1 MYCYRY
7 SAIHHAF
14 IRIRNRFVRFK
25 TSLKIY
31 FICLSDKNTTRKKKQ
46 PSNTVR
52 GGVSISRELRR
63 SRNYFEQAAKKQ
75 DLSYTRFLDRDSPS
89 GRAQANLRS
98 RGPLEVN
105 LSRYTTLRE
114 LEARSR
120 ISNLLCVLPQSKE
133 RQYRYTSADLER
145 MYISLIYS
153 ATGIKSAALRTP
165 AKPREI
171 SWIRK
176 RQISRGF
183 WQIDLRSSTMRKGC
197 APEGRFNDCPDI
209 FSSMN
214 KNNKNAKN

>member
-75 DLSYTRFLDRDSPS
+75 DLSYTRSSIGILPRE
-89 GRAQANLRS
+89 GRRRIFDLEGRWKSTSLGIRPYGNWK
-98 RGPLEVN
+98 RGRV
-105 LSRYTTLRE
+105 
-114 LEARSR
+114 SR
-120 ISNLLCVLPQSKE
+120 IYFVSFHKAKRGN
-133 RQYRYTSADLER
+133 
-145 MYISLIYS
+145 
-153 ATGIKSAALRTP
+153 TGIRP
-165 AKPREI
+165 PI
-171 SWIRK
+171 W
-176 RQISRGF
+176 RGCTF
-183 WQIDLRSSTMRKGC
+183 H
-197 APEGRFNDCPDI
+197 
-209 FSSMN
+209 
-214 KNNKNAKN
+214 